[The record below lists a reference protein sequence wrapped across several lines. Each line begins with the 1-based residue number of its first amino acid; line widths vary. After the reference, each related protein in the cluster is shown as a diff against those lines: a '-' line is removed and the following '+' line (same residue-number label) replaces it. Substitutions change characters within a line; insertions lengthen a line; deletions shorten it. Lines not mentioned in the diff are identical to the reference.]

1 VSARN
6 VVLVLPDPPLPF
18 GNAAGRWFYAL
29 LRGLTERGH
38 RVTTFAVCRSAF
50 DRSATEDMYRG
61 GDYDLRLYTHPTRS
75 GIARKLESLR
85 RPYGYVFSP
94 ELERDLGERLAEGY
108 DVLHLEQ
115 LWTGWTGWEHA
126 ERALLN
132 IHYLFELDLAS
143 APIRSP
149 KDAVLRVATRSA
161 ERRLLRHYPTIST
174 LTPRLTARVEQIAPR
189 ATVRTVPLGLDLANY
204 PFHPDGTVHER
215 PIVGLIGSFDWFPT
229 RSAGDR
235 LITRIWPEIRRHVPD
250 ARLLLVGRDARSAM
264 ARHLPMRNVEVY
276 ENVPDILPY
285 FDATDVMLYTPAS
298 GSGMKV
304 KVLEAFALGVP
315 VVTTGEGVEGV
326 PAEDGVHAGVAD
338 DDAGLVERTV
348 RLLTDAAH
356 YRAIRGE
363 ARRLV
368 ETHCAPPRS
377 LDLVE
382 ACYDAVGSRAP

>member
-1 VSARN
+1 VTARN
-6 VVLVLPDPPLPF
+6 IVLVLPDPPLPF

-50 DRSATEDMYRG
+50 DRNATDEMYRG
-61 GDYDLRLYTHPTRS
+61 GDYDLRLYTYPTRT
-75 GIARKLESLR
+75 ALTRKVESLW
-85 RPYGYVFSP
+85 RPYGYVFGP
-94 ELERDLGERLAEGY
+94 DLKRDLQARLAEGY

-115 LWTGWTGWEHA
+115 LWTGWIGWAHA
-126 ERALLN
+126 RQALLN
-132 IHYLFELDLAS
+132 IHYLFELDLAA
-143 APIRSP
+143 APLRSP
-149 KDAVLRVATRSA
+149 KDAVLRVATRLA

-174 LTPRLTARVEQIAPR
+174 LTPRLTTRIAQIAPR
-189 ATVRTVPLGLDLANY
+189 ATVHTVPLGLDLHNY
-204 PFHPDGTVHER
+204 PFGADGAVHER
-215 PIVGLIGSFDWFPT
+215 PIVGLIGSFDWYPT

-235 LITRIWPEIRRHVPD
+235 LITRLWPEIRRRVPA

-264 ARHLPMRNVEVY
+264 ARHLPMRSVEVY

-315 VVTTGEGVEGV
+315 VVTTGEGVEGI
-326 PAEDGVHAGVAD
+326 PAADGVHAGVAE
-338 DDAGLVERTV
+338 DDAGLIERTV
-348 RLLTDAAH
+348 RLLTDPSH
-356 YRAIRGE
+356 YRAVRRE

-368 ETHCAPPRS
+368 EAHCAPTRS
-377 LDLVE
+377 IDLVE
-382 ACYDAVGSRAP
+382 ACYDAVGGRAP